1 MWRGDICIMS
11 VETESVERCLY
22 NVCGDRVQRG
32 GVCIMSVETESVER
46 CLYNVCGDRECREE
60 VFV

>member
-1 MWRGDICIMS
+1 M
-11 VETESVERCLY
+11 
-22 NVCGDRVQRG
+22 QRG

-46 CLYNVCGDRECREE
+46 RSLYNVCGDRECRE

>member
-1 MWRGDICIMS
+1 MW
-11 VETESVERCLY
+11 
-22 NVCGDRVQRG
+22 RG

-46 CLYNVCGDRECREE
+46 CLYNVCGDRESRE

>member
-1 MWRGDICIMS
+1 MS

-22 NVCGDRVQRG
+22 NVCGDRVWRG

-46 CLYNVCGDRECREE
+46 CLYNVCGDRECRE

>member
-1 MWRGDICIMS
+1 M
-11 VETESVERCLY
+11 
-22 NVCGDRVQRG
+22 QR

-46 CLYNVCGDRECREE
+46 CLYNVCGDRECRE